1 MVLPL
6 IPWLLHRYHV
16 RHALKKSKDTIYS
29 RIVIPILLHGA
40 IAPPATPTN
49 IMLGGF
55 VCAFLS
61 QKWMR
66 ERYPHW
72 FRKYNYVLSAAL
84 DAGSSVNALTVFLL
98 SITLF
103 RWYGTPHFFQSSDTD
118 VEHCKVD

>member
-1 MVLPL
+1 
-6 IPWLLHRYHV
+6 
-16 RHALKKSKDTIYS
+16 
-29 RIVIPILLHGA
+29 
-40 IAPPATPTN
+40 
-49 IMLGGF
+49 MLGGF

-98 SITLF
+98 SIPLF